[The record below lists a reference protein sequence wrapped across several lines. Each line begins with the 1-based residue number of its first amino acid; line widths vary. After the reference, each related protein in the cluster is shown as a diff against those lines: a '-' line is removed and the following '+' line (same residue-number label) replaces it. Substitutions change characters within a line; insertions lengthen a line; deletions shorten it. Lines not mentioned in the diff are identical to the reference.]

1 MNFCWGQN
9 NKLSCC
15 INRVPVRWSPTVHLC
30 WEDLHICQ
38 NAFVMINQISL
49 QGKDTR
55 KLQVT
60 KREKISKK
68 LQCQK
73 QLGCKRTVADLDT
86 FEA

>member
-38 NAFVMINQISL
+38 NVFVMNQISL

-60 KREKISKK
+60 KREKN
-68 LQCQK
+68 QQK
-73 QLGCKRTVADLDT
+73 ITMLKATRM
-86 FEA
+86 